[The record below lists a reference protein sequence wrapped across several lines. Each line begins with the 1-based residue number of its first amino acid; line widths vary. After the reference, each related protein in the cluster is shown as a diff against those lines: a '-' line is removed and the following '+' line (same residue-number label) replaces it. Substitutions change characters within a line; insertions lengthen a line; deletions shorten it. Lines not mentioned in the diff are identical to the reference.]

1 MNRQYSFSHL
11 IRELTGSLPNLMLA
25 QRNTSTR
32 SILTLDLMLTQRNS
46 CIRSNPMRNAMLN
59 QHWNSIHHH
68 LMRKPHSLVTY

>member
-11 IRELTGSLPNLMLA
+11 IRGLTGSLPNLKLA

-46 CIRSNPMRNAMLN
+46 CVRSDPMRNAMLN
-59 QHWNSIHHH
+59 LHWNSIHHL
-68 LMRKPHSLVTY
+68 LMRTPNPLVSN